1 MGENSLKPPEFGKIL
16 SNNYASSQFFAPSPK
31 APIKEEVSAYRK
43 KKCGNGKFV
52 KIEPKKNKINSTK
65 LRDYT
70 RQAFEREGF
79 EEFLLQIDNAHSH
92 VHRKATCDMMYTS
105 IAAYNPIFYLHHSYI
120 DYQWAFWQELQRIRG
135 QNDKLKLYKDK
146 KEVLQQSLHPFD
158 YAKFNKNEKTFKNN
172 RFEDTFDYQKTFCY
186 QYDKL
191 LFAGKTPEEFNQERD
206 PSKKSKNFEKFIK
219 KNRGP
224 SSIFRKMSL
233 GKKKDYRKGTCSPE
247 VCALT
252 NRRDGPLVK
261 VFVGVVL
268 PNDAPAGINK
278 FDLCQGDKCVE
289 ADEIALFGSEENA
302 VSSHDYSAGLG
313 FPPIIDDTKYFLSE
327 TEVTAVLS
335 QQGWNQLC
343 KNLSFF
349 LKTFLSQNREIK
361 ISDLKHSV
369 IRN

>member
-1 MGENSLKPPEFGKIL
+1 MK
-16 SNNYASSQFFAPSPK
+16 
-31 APIKEEVSAYRK
+31 
-43 KKCGNGKFV
+43 
-52 KIEPKKNKINSTK
+52 
-65 LRDYT
+65 
-70 RQAFEREGF
+70 
-79 EEFLLQIDNAHSH
+79 
-92 VHRKATCDMMYTS
+92 YTS

-247 VCALT
+247 VCAIT

-369 IRN
+369 IKD